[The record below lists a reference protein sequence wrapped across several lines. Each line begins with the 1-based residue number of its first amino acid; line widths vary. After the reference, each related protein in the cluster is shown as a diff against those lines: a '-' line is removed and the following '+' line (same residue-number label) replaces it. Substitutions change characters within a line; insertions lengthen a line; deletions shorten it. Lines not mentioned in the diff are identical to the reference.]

1 MAISEADK
9 AKLLTDLKAGAV
21 NVIALHP
28 MKKGEK
34 EGFDEVMDEVKAGI
48 SWLGLATGKGR
59 VVIYKWPL
67 AQVKP
72 PAGYDELAVMLRD
85 DQGYGLL
92 HIEELGIMAQVLE
105 TAEALLQEGKI
116 LLLFD
121 YQEAPGGNQI
131 VTFFIV
137 PMEGFEEIDPSFR
150 EVLGKVRGSAC

>member
-1 MAISEADK
+1 MVISESDK

-34 EGFDEVMDEVKAGI
+34 EGFDEVMEEVKKGI

-67 AQVKP
+67 AQKM
-72 PAGYDELAVMLRD
+72 AQSYEELAFLL
-85 DQGYGLL
+85 QGGLGYSLL
-92 HIEELGIMAQVLE
+92 HIEKLDVMAQELGA
-105 TAEALLQEGKI
+105 AEQLLQERKI

-121 YQEAPGGNQI
+121 YDEAPGGHMI
-131 VTFFIV
+131 VSFFIV
-137 PMEGFEEIDPSFR
+137 PMDGFEEIDPSFT
-150 EVLGKVRGSAC
+150 EVLQKVRGDASG

>member
-1 MAISEADK
+1 MAISESDK

-34 EGFDEVMDEVKAGI
+34 EGFDEVMEEVKKGI

-59 VVIYKWPL
+59 VVIYKCPL

-72 PAGYDELAVMLRD
+72 PVDYNDLAARLQFDNGYS
-85 DQGYGLL
+85 LL

-105 TAEALLQEGKI
+105 TAEALLQERKI

-137 PMEGFEEIDPSFR
+137 PMEGFKEIDPSFR
-150 EVLGKVRGSAC
+150 EVLGKVRGSE